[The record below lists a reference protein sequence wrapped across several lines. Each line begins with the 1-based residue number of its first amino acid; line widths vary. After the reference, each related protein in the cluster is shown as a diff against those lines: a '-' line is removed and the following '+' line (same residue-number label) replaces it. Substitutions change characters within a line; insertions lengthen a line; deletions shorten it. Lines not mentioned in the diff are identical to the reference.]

1 MTGPDT
7 RPAPIP
13 LTLLTGF
20 LGAGK
25 TTLLNRLLKDEALSE
40 TVVIVNE
47 FGEVGLDHL
56 MIEGVE
62 ENMILL
68 ASGCLCC
75 TIRDD
80 LIVTLE
86 DLLRRRDNGR
96 IAPFQRVVI
105 ETTGLAD
112 PAPILNVLINHP
124 YLAMRFKLDGVVTLV
139 DAVNG
144 MATLDAHEEAVKQ
157 VVAADRLIL
166 TKADL
171 VSDEV
176 ELAPLRDRLA
186 ALNPGIALLK
196 PDAAA
201 EALVGSGLYDL
212 AERPQMRGNGW
223 RMKTWARM
231 IMITV
236 MLMTTIPDTPSR
248 PSRPSPSSRAPSRR
262 EPARRQHP
270 RLRAHADAPIAQAT
284 FDLFWTLL
292 RSTHGPKLL
301 RLKGLVNLAE
311 HPGQPLLVH
320 AVQQILHPPL
330 LLEAWPDADHRSRL
344 VLIVRD
350 IDPSVVERLWAAFL
364 GQTQRA
370 RGCGPQPQ
378 RHGLRREP
386 PAPFLKSS
394 RPGIAPNAAPC
405 RSGTSPRQDDPAQR
419 RAGSYESDH
428 RFEGHCSGRRHS
440 PCRTCAEPPPGHS
453 RHDRD
458 PPALR
463 LRRDSRGLDGAR
475 RTGD

>member
-1 MTGPDT
+1 MTGPET

-25 TTLLNRLLKDEALSE
+25 TTLLNRLLKDPALAE

-47 FGEVGLDHL
+47 FGEVALDHL

-171 VSDEV
+171 APNEA

-186 ALNPGIALLK
+186 ALNPGITLLK

-201 EALVGSGLYDL
+201 QALVGSGLYDL
-212 AERPQMRGNGW
+212 AERPQMLRQWLADEALGKADHHHGQDHAHDGHAHDDHHGHGHDHHHGHEHHDVN
-223 RMKTWARM
+223 RHDASIRAFALTA
-231 IMITV
+231 
-236 MLMTTIPDTPSR
+236 DT
-248 PSRPSPSSRAPSRR
+248 
-262 EPARRQHP
+262 
-270 RLRAHADAPIAQAT
+270 PIAQAT

-311 HPGQPLLVH
+311 QPGQPLLVH

-364 GQTQRA
+364 GQTSRA
-370 RGCGPQPQ
+370 R
-378 RHGLRREP
+378 
-386 PAPFLKSS
+386 A
-394 RPGIAPNAAPC
+394 AAP
-405 RSGTSPRQDDPAQR
+405 
-419 RAGSYESDH
+419 
-428 RFEGHCSGRRHS
+428 GHNV
-440 PCRTCAEPPPGHS
+440 TA
-453 RHDRD
+453 
-458 PPALR
+458 
-463 LRRDSRGLDGAR
+463 
-475 RTGD
+475 

>member
-7 RPAPIP
+7 RPTPIA

-80 LIVTLE
+80 LIGTLE

-171 VSDEV
+171 APDEA

-186 ALNPGIALLK
+186 ALNPGITLLK

-201 EALVGSGLYDL
+201 KALVGSGLYDL
-212 AERPQMRGNGW
+212 AERPQMLRQWLADEALGEADHHHGQDHAHVGHAHDDHHGHGHHHHHGHDHHDVN
-223 RMKTWARM
+223 RHDAS
-231 IMITV
+231 I
-236 MLMTTIPDTPSR
+236 
-248 PSRPSPSSRAPSRR
+248 RAF
-262 EPARRQHP
+262 A
-270 RLRAHADAPIAQAT
+270 LTADAPIAQAT

-311 HPGQPLLVH
+311 HPGQPMLVH

-330 LLEAWPDADHRSRL
+330 MLEAWPDADHRSRL
-344 VLIVRD
+344 VLIVKD

-364 GQTQRA
+364 GQTSHTRA
-370 RGCGPQPQ
+370 
-378 RHGLRREP
+378 
-386 PAPFLKSS
+386 ST
-394 RPGIAPNAAPC
+394 PGRNVTA
-405 RSGTSPRQDDPAQR
+405 
-419 RAGSYESDH
+419 
-428 RFEGHCSGRRHS
+428 
-440 PCRTCAEPPPGHS
+440 
-453 RHDRD
+453 
-458 PPALR
+458 
-463 LRRDSRGLDGAR
+463 
-475 RTGD
+475 